1 MVRDDL
7 GKRMKEFYEQV
18 PKARLMRR
26 VPVAI
31 RIDGKAFHTFTRHL
45 KKPFDMVLVESMQDT
60 MLHLCNNIQGCV
72 LGYTQSDEITL
83 ILCDYQ
89 TLTTSAWFDYEI
101 QKMCSVAASMATL
114 AFNQAFDRHVDD
126 VLNEMCLNGDS
137 EKSEIEYVNALL
149 KAKDIG
155 AMFDARVFN
164 IPREEVTNL
173 VYWRQ
178 LDAMRNSIEMVGHAN
193 FSPSQLH
200 KKSCEDIVA
209 MLKDIGI
216 EYDEQFATYLKRGS
230 CAVKRLMETG
240 NVNST
245 LMSTPNARKKW
256 VLDKEIPVFKDE
268 NREYIEKEIRFDD

>member
-31 RIDGKAFHTFTRHL
+31 RVDGKAFHTFTKYLR
-45 KKPFDMVLVESMQDT
+45 KPFDEVLIRAMQDT
-60 MLHLCNNIQGCV
+60 MMYLCNNIQGCV

-89 TLTTSAWFDYEI
+89 ALTTSAWFDYEV

-114 AFNQAFDRHVDD
+114 AFNQAFERLVDHTLED
-126 VLNEMCLNGDS
+126 LCISSNVSDEVLQYANHLVRARDKG
-137 EKSEIEYVNALL
+137 
-149 KAKDIG
+149 G
-155 AMFDARVFN
+155 MFDARVFN

-173 VYWRQ
+173 LYWRQ

-193 FSPSQLH
+193 FSHGELH
-200 KKSCEDIVA
+200 EKSCEDIVS
-209 MLKDIGI
+209 MLLEKGI
-216 EYDEQFATYLKRGS
+216 DYRQDFATYLQRGS
-230 CAVKRLMETG
+230 CAVKRF
-240 NVNST
+240 VNGRKTSD
-245 LMSTPNARKKW
+245 PDVRKKW
-256 VLDKEIPVFKDE
+256 FLDLDIPVFKDE